1 MSVQRPYTETNNRIE
16 ELTEHISSNYIEY
29 IDDNTIIID
38 GKYTLEELKQII
50 TTIEGVPLQ

>member
-29 IDDNTIIID
+29 CNDNAIIID
-38 GKYTLEELKQII
+38 GKYTLEELKKIVS
-50 TTIEGVPLQ
+50 TIEGVPPQ